1 MSLVDLMYVHSRI
14 RSISINLVY
23 YCLLTV
29 LISSYVLPNFC
40 YQRSMTNKLWMPKYY
55 CNFNVR
61 HYEMWNMLFKLKEI
75 NTCIYHYLKTHYTV
89 VIILQCIFT
98 WVAFDSIQQSN
109 QVQSIPR
116 RTHVP
121 PLTDASVNAH
131 TVRWSTDGGL
141 SYIMVDTYLLNT
153 IIQSY

>member
-1 MSLVDLMYVHSRI
+1 MVQVWLLNPQGHGPPKIAQNVYFVALWPIHEKLVVHCIPCYTKCFSIVVRCLSADTFAPHDSTYDYYRCLGCAG
-14 RSISINLVY
+14 RSVIKLVQRHVR
-23 YCLLTV
+23 V
-29 LISSYVLPNFC
+29 LGRY
-40 YQRSMTNKLWMPKYY
+40 
-55 CNFNVR
+55 
-61 HYEMWNMLFKLKEI
+61 
-75 NTCIYHYLKTHYTV
+75 
-89 VIILQCIFT
+89 
-98 WVAFDSIQQSN
+98 